1 MKKTFLLF
9 SFLILLFSCNKY
21 EDGPSFSLRT
31 KTHRLAN
38 SWTVESVTENGTD
51 ITSDFKTWYP
61 DYLITI
67 TKSNTYVLTYKLNSG
82 IEYKETGTWVY
93 NGDRTHV
100 FFTNSATGGMSDWK
114 ILRLKEKE
122 LWGEHV
128 DTFQNPAR
136 TYEVHFKPA
145 F

>member
-1 MKKTFLLF
+1 MKKLFFVIPVLLF
-9 SFLILLFSCNKY
+9 VFSCGKY

-38 SWTVESVTENGTD
+38 SWKVESVTEDGVNVT
-51 ITSDFKTWYP
+51 TSFNNLYP

-67 TKSNTYVLTYKLNSG
+67 SKSNTYVLTYKLNSG
-82 IEYKETGTWVY
+82 IEYKESGTWVY
-93 NGDRTHV
+93 SGDKKHV
-100 FFTNSATGGMSDWK
+100 YFNSAVGGPASDWL

-122 LWGEHV
+122 LWTEHT
-128 DTFQNPAR
+128 DSSQSPNH
-136 TYEVHFKPA
+136 TYEVHFIPA

>member
-1 MKKTFLLF
+1 MKKLLFLLPV
-9 SFLILLFSCNKY
+9 LLFVFSCNKY

-38 SWTVESVTENGTD
+38 TWTVESVTGNGTD
-51 ITSDFKTWYP
+51 LTADFKTWYP
-61 DYLITI
+61 DYMLTI
-67 TKSNTYVLTYKLNSG
+67 TKENTYVLTYKLNSG

-93 NGDRTHV
+93 NGDKTHV
-100 FFTNSATGGMSDWK
+100 IFKNSATGGMPDWK

-122 LWGEHV
+122 FWGEHIDV
-128 DTFQNPAR
+128 YQTR
-136 TYEVHFKPA
+136 TYVVHFKPA